1 MRHAGIHSSPPTS
14 LCGCTVPVPSSF
26 SLSRALCLPPSS
38 SPHPLLQPRILRR
51 PGWMPEVGSHQ
62 TPRLSLSR
70 PLSLPFSPS
79 LSLSLSPSL
88 PPPLVRAFSLV
99 VESVVDIQSLNLE
112 IPRLAG
118 RARGW
123 PLDSWPSVT
132 LRGWLDRSA
141 SSRESRSAPPLLSVS
156 LSLSNE
162 AQSSGRAEA
171 ALQSLLLQGYL
182 AWGLVL

>member
-1 MRHAGIHSSPPTS
+1 MQEGSLAVRHAGIHSSPPANVTLRLHGARPLLLLS
-14 LCGCTVPVPSSF
+14 LA
-26 SLSRALCLPPSS
+26 RALCLPPSS

-62 TPRLSLSR
+62 TPRLSPSR
-70 PLSLPFSPS
+70 PLSLSPFLFLS

-88 PPPLVRAFSLV
+88 SLPLVRACSLV
-99 VESVVDIQSLNLE
+99 VESVVEIRSLNLE

-123 PLDSWPSVT
+123 PLDSWLSVT

-141 SSRESRSAPPLLSVS
+141 SSRESRSAPPLLSLS
-156 LSLSNE
+156 LSLS
-162 AQSSGRAEA
+162 QPPFCLRAR
-171 ALQSLLLQGYL
+171 
-182 AWGLVL
+182 